1 MSRVEYTCLITID
14 VDDQEYPVPVDGDLC
29 TDLHEIITDVMH
41 EFDGIYL
48 TALRITKRG
57 RLNG

>member
-1 MSRVEYTCLITID
+1 MSRVKYTCLITID
-14 VDDQEYPVPVDGDLC
+14 VDDQEYPVPVDGNLD